1 MKAIVSMIIAVG
13 IVCAFSG
20 SALLLA
26 RRFIAGP
33 ARIARRACNAVLKG
47 FALALRRRKKAF
59 TIDRPILA
67 VA

>member
-20 SALLLA
+20 SALA
-26 RRFIAGP
+26 AGKTIHCGTSKDCP
-33 ARIARRACNAVLKG
+33 SSMQCSIKG